1 MSLENIYLKGEHHIN
16 SGPLG
21 FIEKW
26 QDLFHKWLYFSSLQE
41 EAFEGLAVR
50 ILLSQKSFQPSSG
63 DFLVYIFSFI
73 HSFIS

>member
-26 QDLFHKWLYFSSLQE
+26 QDYFHKWVYFSRLYKK
-41 EAFEGLAVR
+41 GLLKGF
-50 ILLSQKSFQPSSG
+50 LLAS
-63 DFLVYIFSFI
+63 Y
-73 HSFIS
+73 